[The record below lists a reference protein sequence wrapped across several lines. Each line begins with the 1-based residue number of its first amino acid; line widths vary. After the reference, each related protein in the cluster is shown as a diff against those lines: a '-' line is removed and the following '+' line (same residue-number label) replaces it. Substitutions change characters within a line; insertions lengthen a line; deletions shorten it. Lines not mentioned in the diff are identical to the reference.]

1 MTQVVKEKDSIFS
14 AYKLFAQA
22 REGRPAWLA
31 NLREKAGAAFESLD
45 FPNTRDEE
53 WKYTNVAQILKVPY
67 RASSSQGDTESNSLN
82 GLAARDIERFMFA
95 ESRESQL
102 VFINGAFSR
111 KLSNLANFAAASN
124 GCVAGNLAEI
134 PSEHSNVAR
143 DHLASYADYRDA
155 SFTALNTASVGDGA
169 FVYVPDGKAVERPI
183 HLLFISAAGEPVI
196 SHPRVLIIAGAGAI
210 ATIIESYVSLSE
222 GVYFTNAVTEVV
234 AREGAVVTHYRL
246 QEESERAFHVA
257 TTQVYQ
263 ERASN
268 YASYA
273 ISLGAEI
280 ARHDLNV
287 ALTDENIETTV
298 DGLYVVT
305 GQQHTDSHTS
315 IDHQKPHSVS
325 NQLYKGILDGRSR
338 AVFNGKVFVREGAL
352 LTDARQLN
360 KNLLLSSGAH
370 IDTKPQLEI
379 FADDVKCAHG
389 ATVGQLGDEELFY
402 LAARGIAPERARALL
417 TYGFAEDVISRIKL
431 KSAREHLERVVL
443 DKLNQTLPILEVE
456 GNDASGA

>member
-1 MTQVVKEKDSIFS
+1 MTQVIKEKDNIFS
-14 AYKLFAQA
+14 AYKLLAQA
-22 REGRPAWLA
+22 REGRDPAWIA

-45 FPNTRDEE
+45 YPTTRHEE
-53 WKYTNVAQILKVPY
+53 WKYTNVAPILKVPY
-67 RASSSQGDTESNSLN
+67 RESFDPESNGPKGPKSPKRLT
-82 GLAARDIERFMFA
+82 ARDIDPFTFA

-102 VFINGAFSR
+102 VFINGSFSR
-111 KLSNLANFAAASN
+111 KLSNTASK
-124 GCVAGNLAEI
+124 GYVIGNLAEI
-134 PSEHSNVAR
+134 PSEHANVAR
-143 DHLASYADYRDA
+143 DHLAAYADYRDGA
-155 SFTALNTASVGDGA
+155 FTALNTASVGDGA
-169 FVYVPDGKAVERPI
+169 FVYIPNGKAVETPI
-183 HLLFISAAGEPVI
+183 HLLFISTAEEPVV
-196 SHPRVLIIAGAGAI
+196 SHPRVLIVAGAGAV
-210 ATIIESYVSLSE
+210 ATVIESYVSFGA

-234 AREGAVVTHYRL
+234 AKEGSVITHYRL
-246 QEESERAFHVA
+246 QQESERAFHIA
-257 TTQVYQ
+257 TTQVHQ

-273 ISLGAEI
+273 VSLGAEI

-287 ALTDENIETTV
+287 ALTDENIETTI

-360 KNLLLSSGAH
+360 KNLLLSSDAH
-370 IDTKPQLEI
+370 VDTKPQLEI

-389 ATVGQLGDEELFY
+389 ATVGQLEDEELFY
-402 LAARGIAPERARALL
+402 LSTRGITPENARALL

-431 KSAREHLERVVL
+431 KSAREHLNRVVL
-443 DKLNQTLPILEVE
+443 DKLHQSLEV
-456 GNDASGA
+456 D